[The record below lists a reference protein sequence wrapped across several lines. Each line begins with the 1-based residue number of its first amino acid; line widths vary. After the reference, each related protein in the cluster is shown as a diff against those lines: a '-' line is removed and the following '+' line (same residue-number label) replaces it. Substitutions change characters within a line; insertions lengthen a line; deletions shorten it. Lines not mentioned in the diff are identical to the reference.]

1 MYCIMSAHINTS
13 NGNSN
18 NYKEQQQEKLGQQYH
33 LLMEESFNKKA
44 KQFIQKTE
52 DHALQGLNPGGYYQA
67 IWCRDAS
74 FILKSWFHSGNFH
87 GLLQQIS
94 TIWSHQIESG
104 KEKIV
109 YGRGAPE
116 MKYYPTTTNT
126 DIQKKFEGALPTTI
140 YQAGYSEV
148 YGLNPDLDSTALM
161 ISTTSWI
168 LAKFIKN
175 HQNNNANVI
184 FKNNTIASSH
194 LSKYSKSKSNTN
206 STKVIDFVIPRMI
219 KAINYLQSRDIDN
232 DGILE
237 QNHNEDWMD
246 TGLRAGKIVY
256 SQACFILALNNLSYL
271 LSEVGQEDESKRMM
285 KLHDK
290 TITSVEKIL
299 WSEEGGSYIDILK
312 SHHIGGPYRVLTQDV
327 TLYLVAISENTNSD
341 SLRIHQ
347 IDNIYTSSKENDQKN
362 QTALHDKSTNIN
374 STQNYGNKEHPLKQ
388 NMGKKNEYHDVQEKE
403 QMKIEN
409 VNNNKRLDLLYQRA
423 NRTLDSIK
431 EKVWLDKWPTNI
443 ETLLKESGPLYL
455 KPYFYHN
462 KTFWPWITGIE
473 MIARSR
479 FDRFDE
485 CNTLLSKLASEDD
498 IHILT
503 FYEWVNP
510 KTGKGGGAYPFRTG
524 VCTVRNAIDHIIKGM
539 DIKKSKNIYP

>member
-1 MYCIMSAHINTS
+1 M
-13 NGNSN
+13 
-18 NYKEQQQEKLGQQYH
+18 
-33 LLMEESFNKKA
+33 
-44 KQFIQKTE
+44 
-52 DHALQGLNPGGYYQA
+52 
-67 IWCRDAS
+67 
-74 FILKSWFHSGNFH
+74 
-87 GLLQQIS
+87 
-94 TIWSHQIESG
+94 
-104 KEKIV
+104 
-109 YGRGAPE
+109 
-116 MKYYPTTTNT
+116 
-126 DIQKKFEGALPTTI
+126 
-140 YQAGYSEV
+140 
-148 YGLNPDLDSTALM
+148 
-161 ISTTSWI
+161 
-168 LAKFIKN
+168 AKFIKD

-299 WSEEGGSYIDILK
+299 WSEEDGSYIDILK

-362 QTALHDKSTNIN
+362 QTALHDKNTNIN

-388 NMGKKNEYHDVQEKE
+388 NMGKKNEYHECTRKRTN
-403 QMKIEN
+403 EN
-409 VNNNKRLDLLYQRA
+409 
-423 NRTLDSIK
+423 
-431 EKVWLDKWPTNI
+431 
-443 ETLLKESGPLYL
+443 
-455 KPYFYHN
+455 
-462 KTFWPWITGIE
+462 
-473 MIARSR
+473 
-479 FDRFDE
+479 
-485 CNTLLSKLASEDD
+485 
-498 IHILT
+498 
-503 FYEWVNP
+503 
-510 KTGKGGGAYPFRTG
+510 
-524 VCTVRNAIDHIIKGM
+524 
-539 DIKKSKNIYP
+539 

>member
-1 MYCIMSAHINTS
+1 MSAHINTN

-18 NYKEQQQEKLGQQYH
+18 NYKEQQQEKIGQQSH

-44 KQFIQKTE
+44 KQFIRKTE

-74 FILKSWFHSGNFH
+74 FILKSWFYSGNFH

-109 YGRGAPE
+109 YGRGSPE
-116 MKYYPTTTNT
+116 MKYYPTKTNT
-126 DIQKKFEGALPTTI
+126 DIQKRFEGALPTTI

-161 ISTTSWI
+161 IRTTSWI
-168 LAKFIKN
+168 LAKIIKDY
-175 HQNNNANVI
+175 QNNNTNVK
-184 FKNNTIASSH
+184 FKNNATSSSH
-194 LSKYSKSKSNTN
+194 LSKYSESKSNTN
-206 STKVIDFVIPRMI
+206 STKVIDFVIPRMV

-237 QNHNEDWMD
+237 QNHNEGWMD

-312 SHHIGGPYRVLTQDV
+312 SHYIGGPYRVLTQDV

-347 IDNIYTSSKENDQKN
+347 NYNTCTSHKENDQEN
-362 QTALHDKSTNIN
+362 QTALHDKSA
-374 STQNYGNKEHPLKQ
+374 LL
-388 NMGKKNEYHDVQEKE
+388 HD
-403 QMKIEN
+403 
-409 VNNNKRLDLLYQRA
+409 Y
-423 NRTLDSIK
+423 
-431 EKVWLDKWPTNI
+431 
-443 ETLLKESGPLYL
+443 
-455 KPYFYHN
+455 
-462 KTFWPWITGIE
+462 
-473 MIARSR
+473 
-479 FDRFDE
+479 
-485 CNTLLSKLASEDD
+485 
-498 IHILT
+498 
-503 FYEWVNP
+503 
-510 KTGKGGGAYPFRTG
+510 
-524 VCTVRNAIDHIIKGM
+524 
-539 DIKKSKNIYP
+539 